1 MQNHIMFDMSYSC
14 TEKTEFPPH
23 KLNEK
28 MNAGSG
34 ISSLKAVGLQGFLIS
49 FMNKIHFTWN
59 LSYLSCRSLFPKQ
72 TDPKHLSSTALT

>member
-14 TEKTEFPPH
+14 TEKTEFPSH

-59 LSYLSCRSLFPKQ
+59 LSYLSSRLLFPKQ
-72 TDPKHLSSTALT
+72 TDPSTATS